1 MSTKTPAD
9 TETVVTSGRE
19 GRRRRSAKASRRQ
32 DLRGFWRTTLALIA
46 PAPGFLMAA
55 KIIISPFAVRD
66 DFAAVLAAVSGDP
79 AREQL
84 AEWLCLAF
92 SLTVLPAVLAVAWAS
107 RRRSPWFALA
117 GGLLGVIGFSIG
129 FTVPD
134 ASAAALVAVQQGLD
148 PTNVSV
154 INNAVSATALVRF
167 ASVVF
172 IIASSSG
179 LLLLGVAQWRAKT
192 GPRWLAV
199 LIGLSGA
206 AHLIPRAPP

>member
-1 MSTKTPAD
+1 M
-9 TETVVTSGRE
+9 
-19 GRRRRSAKASRRQ
+19 
-32 DLRGFWRTTLALIA
+32 
-46 PAPGFLMAA
+46 
-55 KIIISPFAVRD
+55 
-66 DFAAVLAAVSGDP
+66 SGDP

-84 AEWLCLAF
+84 AEWLGLAF

-117 GGLLGVIGFSIG
+117 GGLLSVIGFSIG

-154 INNAVSATALVRF
+154 INDAVSATALIRL
-167 ASVVF
+167 ASVIF

-192 GPRWLAV
+192 GP
-199 LIGLSGA
+199 GL
-206 AHLIPRAPP
+206 LF